1 MCCIEYLATAAF
13 AEQVD
18 NLFDSFNGG
27 TRVDQGKTLR
37 CPLNDNSPHIEHCK
51 KASMGINSWI
61 FLKDGKPAFLH
72 PPPPKNG
79 WLVDITAAQHMWR
92 IVKEAVLSTFTPDT

>member
-1 MCCIEYLATAAF
+1 MVIHHIRKHTNFIFFYSGVCCNEYLATTAS

-37 CPLNDNSPHIEHCK
+37 CPLRDNTPHIEHWK
-51 KASMGINSWI
+51 KANMGINSWI
-61 FLKDGKPAFLH
+61 FLKNNKPAFLR
-72 PPPPKNG
+72 PPHN
-79 WLVDITAAQHMWR
+79 AARMFGGQ
-92 IVKEAVLSTFTPDT
+92 